1 MAVWPAETLA
11 MPVAGAAKF
20 CEVTQEKLVATGI
33 ELGLGKGT
41 AARETTRMIARLP
54 EAADGLI
61 QQMTEEYESM
71 PILARVTPGT
81 RAAELHLLRA
91 IRHVVIADMLAR
103 MR

>member
-1 MAVWPAETLA
+1 
-11 MPVAGAAKF
+11 
-20 CEVTQEKLVATGI
+20 
-33 ELGLGKGT
+33 
-41 AARETTRMIARLP
+41 MIARLP

-61 QQMTEEYESM
+61 RQMTEEYGSM
-71 PILARVTPGT
+71 PVLARVTSGT

>member
-41 AARETTRMIARLP
+41 AVRETTRMIARLP